1 MVSLSQQKL
10 WELDIWDD
18 IYIDTHCTWWY
29 IDTHW
34 CIVFLFEMT
43 GRTKGNNVLTSLTL
57 TMVTFCSGL
66 RFRILEAQ
74 METGTPYMLYK
85 AIICPTCLFWWTEVV
100 RGDMKVLFVVELVEL
115 QDQCRFSSRIMPIA
129 NPTSRTWAPSI
140 APTYVV
146 RSLSTLL
153 QMKSQCAI

>member
-1 MVSLSQQKL
+1 M
-10 WELDIWDD
+10 
-18 IYIDTHCTWWY
+18 
-29 IDTHW
+29 
-34 CIVFLFEMT
+34 
-43 GRTKGNNVLTSLTL
+43 
-57 TMVTFCSGL
+57 
-66 RFRILEAQ
+66 
-74 METGTPYMLYK
+74 
-85 AIICPTCLFWWTEVV
+85 V